1 MHDRGGVFASQSSSD
16 RPKLFLMNRIMNKGT
31 IHIRNRRRKNSRIT
45 IGRIKPCVSVSSPMY
60 ADIIQM
66 RFMKN
71 LNVMMKIPAHI
82 ATIVGQIY
90 SRFSRDR
97 QFGMLFSFP
106 PALSA
111 FPDRSFFRPG
121 FLDDLKE

>member
-16 RPKLFLMNRIMNKGT
+16 RPKLFLMNRIMNKVT

-82 ATIVGQIY
+82 ATIIGQTNFHRIK
-90 SRFSRDR
+90 DR
-97 QFGMLFSFP
+97 QFGILFSFP
-106 PALSA
+106 PALA
-111 FPDRSFFRPG
+111 ALPDRSFFRTG
-121 FLDDLKE
+121 FLGDLKE